1 MALPHTP
8 FILPAALGEKGLG
21 AGTPT
26 WGFRDPCFW
35 GAHNMHRHCYTD
47 MRLLRCINEPQNVQ
61 VHLEE
66 RVVQMVTFRMGHEE

>member
-1 MALPHTP
+1 
-8 FILPAALGEKGLG
+8 
-21 AGTPT
+21 
-26 WGFRDPCFW
+26 
-35 GAHNMHRHCYTD
+35 MHRHCYTD